1 MTKPSASAIFKN
13 EQRFVLEKGDRE
25 EMFKKYRVVSKTRFA
40 LFIIIMLVLIMGFM
54 SFVIKP
60 AYVSG
65 STEPVYE
72 TVMVRSG
79 DTLWE
84 IASRYVDDNTDI
96 RMFIYDISKINEL
109 SGAELIPG
117 QEILVPIF

>member
-1 MTKPSASAIFKN
+1 
-13 EQRFVLEKGDRE
+13 
-25 EMFKKYRVVSKTRFA
+25 MFKKYRVVSKTRFA

-117 QEILVPIF
+117 QEILVPVF

>member
-1 MTKPSASAIFKN
+1 MTKPHISAIFKN
-13 EQRFVLEKGDRE
+13 EQGFVLEKGDRE